1 LPNFIDGGSNPEYLP
16 NRQTKAVEILGSIRV
31 NNLDQGTK
39 SEMTGE
45 IPNMIKGAQVYGLK
59 RIAAGKK

>member
-1 LPNFIDGGSNPEYLP
+1 
-16 NRQTKAVEILGSIRV
+16 VEILGSIV
-31 NNLDQGTK
+31 GSIGVYNLDQGTK

-59 RIAAGKK
+59 RIAAGKKVNYLKTI